1 MRIRYPGSSPG
12 QALSRPVKPGGRK
25 KAACTL
31 SYTVAASVAREGTD
45 TQTPVKVTNEERGRL
60 AEALAYFCVAC
71 GREHA
76 SGSVRHDDLACAE
89 AEITAVIRHA
99 Q

>member
-1 MRIRYPGSSPG
+1 MRIRN
-12 QALSRPVKPGGRK
+12 LIRPVKPGGMK
-25 KAACTL
+25 KAACTS
-31 SYTVAASVAREGTD
+31 SYAVAASVAHEGAD
-45 TQTPVKVTNEERGRL
+45 TQTPVKVTKEERERL

-71 GREHA
+71 GREHV

-89 AEITAVIRHA
+89 AEITAVIRRA